1 MSYERLVKRTIF
13 VAECECGERYER
25 VDSAPR
31 ELRCK
36 CGKWVKFTE
45 VSYTGPDLP
54 SKTAFRGSDDT
65 SRWVN
70 EEQVKNRVS

>member
-1 MSYERLVKRTIF
+1 MSFERLVKRIIF
-13 VAECECGERYER
+13 VAGCECGEKYER

-54 SKTAFRGSDDT
+54 GKTFRGSDDLD
-65 SRWVN
+65 RRMN